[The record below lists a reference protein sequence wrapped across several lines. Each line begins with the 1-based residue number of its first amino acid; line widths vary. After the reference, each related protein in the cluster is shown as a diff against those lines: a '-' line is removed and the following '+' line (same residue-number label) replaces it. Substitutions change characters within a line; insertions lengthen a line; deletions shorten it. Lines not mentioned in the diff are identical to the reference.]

1 MVIRDK
7 LYTLAE
13 FDQLLAA
20 HPERLLELINGRIN
34 EKVVGRKHGRYAA
47 NIMTHIVNWY
57 HQNQIDGHYGME
69 VHHFVDRGIDFKP
82 QPDVHFAYGGEEQ
95 PGGTVKGMPDFVAE
109 VKSPGNSH
117 EELHEKTR
125 LYLQYGTRLVWLIL
139 PTSMT
144 VEVHRADGST
154 ATYKAGQTL
163 SDEEVLPGLRIKV
176 SDIFA

>member
-34 EKVVGRKHGRYAA
+34 EKVVGREYGKCAT
-47 NIMTHIVNWY
+47 NIIGYIFNWR
-57 HQNQIDGHYGME
+57 QQRGVEGHLGTE
-69 VHHFVDRGIDFKP
+69 VHHLVDNSVAFKP
-82 QPDVHFAYGGEEQ
+82 QPDVSFAYGGEEQ
-95 PGGTVKGMPDFVAE
+95 PSGTVKGMPDFVAE
-109 VKSPGNSH
+109 VKSPGNSY
-117 EELHEKTR
+117 EELREKTR
-125 LYLQYGTRLVWLIL
+125 LYLQYGTRLVWLVL

-163 SDEEVLPGLRIKV
+163 SGEDVLPGLRIKV

>member
-34 EKVVGRKHGRYAA
+34 EKVVGRKHGRYAL
-47 NIMTHIVNWY
+47 NIGGAILNWY
-57 HQNQIDGHYGME
+57 RENGIDGHYGTE
-69 VHHFVDRGIDFKP
+69 VHHFVDEQTPFKP
-82 QPDVHFAYGGEEQ
+82 QPDISFAYGGEEQ

-109 VKSPGNSH
+109 VKSPSNSYD
-117 EELHEKTR
+117 ELHEKVR
-125 LYLQYGTRLVWLIL
+125 LYLQYGTRLMWLVF

-144 VEVHRADGST
+144 VEVYRADGST
-154 ATYKAGQTL
+154 ATYKQGQTL
-163 SDEEVLPGLRIKV
+163 SGEDVLPGFSIKIR
-176 SDIFA
+176 DIFA

>member
-34 EKVVGRKHGRYAA
+34 EKVVGRKHGRVAA
-47 NIMTHIVNWY
+47 RILKALVQWY
-57 HQNQIDGHYGME
+57 DDHNIDGHFGTE
-69 VHHFVDRGIDFKP
+69 VHHFVDESIAFKP

-109 VKSPGNSH
+109 VKSPSNSYD
-117 EELHEKTR
+117 ELREKAR
-125 LYLQYGTRLVWLIL
+125 LYLQYGTRLMWLVF

-144 VEVHRADGST
+144 VEVYRADGST
-154 ATYKAGQTL
+154 ATYKQGQTL
-163 SDEEVLPGLRIKV
+163 SGEDVLPGFSIKV
-176 SDIFA
+176 RDIFA